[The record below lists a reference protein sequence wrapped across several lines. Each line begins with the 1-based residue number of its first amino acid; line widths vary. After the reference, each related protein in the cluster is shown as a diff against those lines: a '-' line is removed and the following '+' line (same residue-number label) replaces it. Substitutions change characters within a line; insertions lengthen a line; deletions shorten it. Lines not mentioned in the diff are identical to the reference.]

1 MRKRDELTRGCM
13 AKAGDEEMTFV
24 LLSRDEDAPGLI
36 MDWVARR
43 IRRGKNK
50 VNDPQILE
58 AIECAKTMEA
68 EGAKHKP
75 TEVISRPCAEPT
87 GSAGTRSGPA

>member
-1 MRKRDELTRGCM
+1 MRKRDELTHGCM
-13 AKAGDEEMTFV
+13 AKAGDNEMTFV

-50 VNDPQILE
+50 VNDPKILE
-58 AIECAKTMEA
+58 AIECAKTMET
-68 EGAKHKP
+68 EGAMHKP
-75 TEVISRPCAEPT
+75 KPVDMRTLANET
-87 GSAGTRSGPA
+87 FGQW